1 MNAPVLAFC
10 YGPLHE
16 DELFQKHIERLKLGC
31 VPISV
36 RMRHLGICPMVFLW
50 TASGRLEPSEIA
62 GFADMP
68 DNSVFQ
74 KAISWA
80 KEEGITSGTSPTT
93 FGPDKPCTR
102 AQIMTFLYHVYQ

>member
-1 MNAPVLAFC
+1 
-10 YGPLHE
+10 
-16 DELFQKHIERLKLGC
+16 
-31 VPISV
+31 
-36 RMRHLGICPMVFLW
+36 
-50 TASGRLEPSEIA
+50 
-62 GFADMP
+62 MP

-93 FGPDKPCTR
+93 FGSDKPCTR